1 MINSVIRLAAGLVAL
16 LGLALAS
23 APSQAISVVGNL
35 GWQPVPAICAVA
47 TNINFNLAQ
56 RKLRFQCG
64 PTSVQFSCTPA
75 AAVSFS
81 VPNQRVTV
89 ACAANTV
96 TALTSTRTLVP
107 GGRTETCNMN
117 NFDFNAQER
126 TVSFTCTASPSIPR
140 NCYAESLPPVIDY
153 ANATVSLGYCP
164 DADLEL
170 IGHSGFEDSELWRP
184 TFRQTP

>member
-1 MINSVIRLAAGLVAL
+1 MSSVLRLATGLFAL
-16 LGLALAS
+16 MGMALAS
-23 APSQAISVVGNL
+23 APSQAISVVGSL

-47 TNINFNLAQ
+47 TNIQYNLGQ

-64 PTSVQFSCTPA
+64 PASVQFSCTPA
-75 AAVSFS
+75 TGVNFS
-81 VPNQRVTV
+81 VPNQRLTV

-96 TALTSTRTLVP
+96 TAVTSTRTIVP

-117 NFDFNAQER
+117 NFNFNAQER

-153 ANATVSLGYCP
+153 ATATVSLGYCP

-170 IGHSGFEDSELWRP
+170 VGHSGFEEGELWRP
-184 TFRQTP
+184 TFGQSP